1 MKIAIIDDDIRFLDF
16 FEKLLIEKLS
26 KIVDDLQ
33 ILTYSDFRNVNFN
46 SEVFFIDIQIQEDND
61 GFKYSEIIKKSNKK
75 SIIIFISNH
84 NNYVY
89 DLFAFE
95 PFDFYR
101 KSNIVEDLN
110 NKFNRLID
118 YYNRMHKYYNYS
130 YKGTTLKIPLSNI
143 ITIES
148 FSNNLVITT
157 NTESYTE
164 RKKISSIDFLDKNFY
179 KVNRS
184 IIINFDYVVKAAS
197 EYFLLSNN
205 RKIYLRKRFNKKALE
220 LYYNYL
226 ENNW

>member
-95 PFDFYR
+95 P
-101 KSNIVEDLN
+101 
-110 NKFNRLID
+110 
-118 YYNRMHKYYNYS
+118 
-130 YKGTTLKIPLSNI
+130 
-143 ITIES
+143 
-148 FSNNLVITT
+148 
-157 NTESYTE
+157 
-164 RKKISSIDFLDKNFY
+164 
-179 KVNRS
+179 
-184 IIINFDYVVKAAS
+184 
-197 EYFLLSNN
+197 
-205 RKIYLRKRFNKKALE
+205 
-220 LYYNYL
+220 
-226 ENNW
+226 